1 MFYKEEVQ
9 NEKNFQGNNVNLV
22 PSLRGRISA
31 EFCKQNSFEK
41 KKNISE
47 KVKLAYLFLI

>member
-9 NEKNFQGNNVNLV
+9 NEKNLQGNNVNLV

-31 EFCKQNSFEK
+31 EFRKQNCFEK
-41 KKNISE
+41 NKNISE
-47 KVKLAYLFLI
+47 KVKIAYLFLT